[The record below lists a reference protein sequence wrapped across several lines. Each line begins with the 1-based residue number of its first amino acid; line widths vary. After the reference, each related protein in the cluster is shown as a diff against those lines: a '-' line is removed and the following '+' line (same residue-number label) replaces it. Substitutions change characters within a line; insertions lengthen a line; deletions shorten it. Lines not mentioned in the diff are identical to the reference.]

1 MTKHPWSHEL
11 NSLFREV
18 LLIYVNVLKHWREWE
33 GDI

>member
-18 LLIYVNVLKHWREWE
+18 LLIYVNVLKHWRKWE